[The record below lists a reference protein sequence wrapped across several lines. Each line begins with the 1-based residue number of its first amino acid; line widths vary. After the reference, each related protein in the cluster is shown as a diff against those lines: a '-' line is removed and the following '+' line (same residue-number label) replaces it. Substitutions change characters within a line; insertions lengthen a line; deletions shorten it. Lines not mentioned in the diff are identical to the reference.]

1 MLDIIAEICNV
12 LLISSKGNVEFQSAK
27 ADPPLLSNAAK
38 G

>member
-1 MLDIIAEICNV
+1 MNAM
-12 LLISSKGNVEFQSAK
+12 LISSKGNAEFQPAK

>member
-1 MLDIIAEICNV
+1 MFNV
-12 LLISSKGNVEFQSAK
+12 LLISSKGNADFQPAK